1 MLETLKNAWKITD
14 VRKKILYTLGMLL
27 LYRLLCFIPT
37 PGVDV
42 AKIMAGVDSI
52 PLLQYMSAMT
62 GSQLS
67 QMTIMAMGITPY
79 INASII
85 MQLLCVAIPSLEE
98 LNKSGDEGRKKIAQ
112 ITRYV
117 TVALG
122 FLQAVAMTV
131 GMKASVTGG
140 FFSYLTIGF
149 CLAAGTALAMW
160 IGERITENG
169 IGNGVS
175 MLIFAG
181 IIANFATAVANGAAN
196 LVTNITSGAILS
208 VLGTLAILI
217 VSVALIVGVVLV
229 DLSERRI
236 PIQYAK
242 RMVGRKMYGGQS
254 THIPLRL
261 NASGVLPLIFASS
274 IMQFPATILG
284 FFPNSGAYKWWAANV
299 SATGFWYN
307 LIFALMILGFT
318 FFYSSI
324 TFNPA
329 EMSKNIQQNGGM
341 IPGIRQGKPTTE
353 YITKINRRILLFGA
367 FFLAFLAL
375 LPSVAFAIAKV
386 QLPFAASSL
395 LIAVSVAVEVMRQ
408 LESQMLMRH
417 YKGFLK

>member
-1 MLETLKNAWKITD
+1 MLETLKNAWKIVE
-14 VRKKILYTLGMLL
+14 VRKKILYTMGMLL

-42 AKIMAGVDSI
+42 ARIMAGVDSI

-117 TVALG
+117 TVGLG

-140 FFSYLTIGF
+140 FFSYLTIGC

-217 VSVALIVGVVLV
+217 VSVALIIGVVLV

-284 FFPNSGAYKWWAANV
+284 FFPNSGAYRWWAEHV

-307 LIFALMILGFT
+307 AIFALMILGFT

-375 LPSVAFAIAKV
+375 LPSVAFAIAEV

-417 YKGFLK
+417 YKGFLE